1 VEPDEPVNKSA
12 SVVKVVAAS
21 ELSEVSRE
29 ELIAIILA
37 QRETIARLEKRVA
50 DLEKQL
56 GLGGP
61 DPPPRVVKPNAA
73 LRARKERKRR
83 SQHFSRQR
91 EQPTQTVEHYP
102 QACPDCG
109 RSLRGGGPFRS
120 RQILDIDPSP
130 VKVTEH
136 VIHARWC
143 GVCRKR
149 VLARPDLSGLVSGR
163 RRIGH
168 NLASWIADLHINAR
182 IPLRTI
188 QDIVRRLYSVHIS
201 TGEMTDLMALIAKK
215 GEPALEAIKQEIR
228 SSAYKHAD
236 ETGWREEGQYKCLW
250 SVSTALSRW
259 FHIDP
264 HRSSDVIMR
273 LLGSEMKGILV
284 TDFYYAYNKV
294 PGAHQRCWAHFK
306 RALDALRLQH
316 PDNPALHGWIDEVIS
331 IWREAREYRAFC
343 LTGPLFG
350 AGVFD
355 RRRKRKE
362 LDRKLYALAEPFLD
376 ADSEVFPQATLARR
390 IAMFYSELF
399 TFVEFPEVPD
409 DNNAAERAIRPAV
422 ILRKVCGGTRSEK
435 GTTVKAQLMSLFG
448 TWRIQGKDPI
458 QQCRALLT
466 ASP

>member
-1 VEPDEPVNKSA
+1 
-12 SVVKVVAAS
+12 
-21 ELSEVSRE
+21 
-29 ELIAIILA
+29 LA
-37 QRETIARLEKRVA
+37 
-50 DLEKQL
+50 
-56 GLGGP
+56 G
-61 DPPPRVVKPNAA
+61 
-73 LRARKERKRR
+73 
-83 SQHFSRQR
+83 
-91 EQPTQTVEHYP
+91 
-102 QACPDCG
+102 
-109 RSLRGGGPFRS
+109 
-120 RQILDIDPSP
+120 
-130 VKVTEH
+130 
-136 VIHARWC
+136 
-143 GVCRKR
+143 
-149 VLARPDLSGLVSGR
+149 
-163 RRIGH
+163 
-168 NLASWIADLHINAR
+168 WIADLHINAR

-236 ETGWREEGQYKCLW
+236 ETGWREEGQYRCLW
-250 SVSTALSRW
+250 SLSTALSRW

-264 HRSSDVIMR
+264 HRSSDVIMN

-306 RALDALRLQH
+306 RALDALRLQR
-316 PDNPALHGWIDEVIS
+316 PDNPALHRWIDEVIS

-343 LTGPLFG
+343 LSGPLFG

-362 LDRKLYALAEPFLD
+362 LDRQLYALAEPFLD

-390 IAMFYSELF
+390 IAMFHSELL
-399 TFVEFPEVPD
+399 TFVEFQEVPD

-422 ILRKVCGGTRSEK
+422 IIRKVCGGTRSEK
-435 GTTVKAQLMSLFG
+435 GTAVKAELMSLFG
-448 TWRIQGKDPI
+448 TWKIQGKDPI
-458 QQCRALLT
+458 QECRALLT